1 MRMGIALFVVA
12 SMAPTGCGQVAQVKG
27 QAPASAGG
35 ADAFGGIWIPQSSVF
50 DGKEQ
55 LPAKADRDLIR
66 LSVENGDFK
75 LFVLTD
81 PVKLIGQRV
90 STAGLTVDEKAE
102 TFELTIKDGIKKGT
116 KLHGIYE
123 FGKTS
128 MKLCYGPADKP
139 RPTKFEAPAGG
150 TAFYDVYERY
160 KK

>member
-12 SMAPTGCGQVAQVKG
+12 SMAATGCGQAAQVKG
-27 QAPASAGG
+27 ETPASASG

-66 LSVENGDFK
+66 LSIEKDEFK
-75 LFVLTD
+75 LYLITD

-90 STAGLTVDEKAE
+90 STAGLTVDEKDG
-102 TFELTIKDGIKKGT
+102 TFELTIKEGVKKGV

-123 FGKTS
+123 LGKTS
-128 MKLCYGPADKP
+128 MKLCYGPAEKP